1 LAKVQKIKSA
11 NNLMIKIDYP
21 IPKFRTKAEAGKDWI
36 FDEIRK
42 RWIQITPEEWVRQN
56 FLQWMIQTKKIPAS
70 LIAVEKEI
78 KVGELRKRCDIVVFK
93 SAVPW
98 IIVECKEMEV
108 KLDEAVI
115 KQILNYNI
123 SLRVQF
129 LIITNGTDTFAF
141 ELKNDGIQML
151 SEIPDFV

>member
-21 IPKFRTKAEAGKDWI
+21 TPKFRTKVEDGKDWI

-56 FLQWMIQTKKIPAS
+56 FMQWLIQSKGIPAP
-70 LIAVEKEI
+70 LIAIEKEI
-78 KVGELRKRCDIVVFK
+78 KVGELRKRCDIVVYK
-93 SAVPW
+93 SSIPW
-98 IIVECKEMEV
+98 MIVECKEMEV
-108 KLDEAVI
+108 KLDEPVI

-123 SLRVQF
+123 SLRVQY
-129 LIITNGTDTFAF
+129 LIITNGSDTFAF
-141 ELKNDGIQML
+141 ELKNGSILML
-151 SEIPDFV
+151 NEIPDFV

>member
-1 LAKVQKIKSA
+1 
-11 NNLMIKIDYP
+11 MIKINYP
-21 IPKFRTKAEAGKDWI
+21 LPKFRTKAEAGKEWI

-42 RWIQITPEEWVRQN
+42 KWIQITPEEWVRQN
-56 FLQWMIQTKKIPAS
+56 FLQWLIQVKGIPAS

-78 KVGELRKRCDIVVFK
+78 KLGELKKRCDIVVYK

-98 IIVECKEMEV
+98 MIVECKEADV

-123 SLRVQF
+123 SLRVTI
-129 LIITNGTDTFAF
+129 LIITNGSNTFAF
-141 ELKNDGIQML
+141 ELKNGEIDVL
-151 SEIPDFV
+151 SEIPDFM

>member
-1 LAKVQKIKSA
+1 
-11 NNLMIKIDYP
+11 MIKINYP
-21 IPKFRTKAEAGKDWI
+21 EPKFRTKKNQGKDWI

-56 FLQWMIQTKKIPAS
+56 FLQWLIQIKLVPAS

-78 KVGELRKRCDIVVFK
+78 RVGELKKRCDIVVYK
-93 SAVPW
+93 SSIPW
-98 IIVECKEMEV
+98 IIVECKEMGIE
-108 KLDEAVI
+108 LNEAVI

-123 SLRVQF
+123 SLRVQY

-141 ELKNDGIQML
+141 ELQNGSMQML
-151 SEIPDFV
+151 YEIPNFI

>member
-1 LAKVQKIKSA
+1 
-11 NNLMIKIDYP
+11 MIKINYP
-21 IPKFRTKAEAGKDWI
+21 EPKFRTKKNQGKDWI

-56 FLQWMIQTKKIPAS
+56 FLQWLIQIKLVPAS

-78 KVGELRKRCDIVVFK
+78 RVGELKKRCDIVVYK
-93 SAVPW
+93 SSIPW
-98 IIVECKEMEV
+98 IIVECKEMGIE
-108 KLDEAVI
+108 LNEAVI

-123 SLRVQF
+123 SLRVQY

-141 ELKNDGIQML
+141 ELQNGSMQML
-151 SEIPDFV
+151 NEIPNFI

>member
-1 LAKVQKIKSA
+1 
-11 NNLMIKIDYP
+11 MIKIDYP
-21 IPKFRTKAEAGKDWI
+21 NPKFRIKTEADKDWI

-42 RWIQITPEEWVRQN
+42 KWIHITPEEWVRQN
-56 FLQWMIQTKKIPAS
+56 FLKWLIQTKGIPAS

-78 KVGELRKRCDIVVFK
+78 KLGELKKRCDIVVYK
-93 SAVPW
+93 SAIPW
-98 IIVECKEMEV
+98 MIVECKEMEV

-129 LIITNGTDTFAF
+129 LIITNGSDTFAF
-141 ELKNDGIQML
+141 ELKNEEIHLL

>member
-1 LAKVQKIKSA
+1 
-11 NNLMIKIDYP
+11 MIKIDYP
-21 IPKFRTKAEAGKDWI
+21 SPTFRTKTEEGKDWI
-36 FDEIRK
+36 FDSIRK

-56 FLQWMIQTKKIPAS
+56 FLQWLVQKKGIPAS

-78 KVGELRKRCDIVVFK
+78 KVGELRKRCDIVIYK
-93 SAVPW
+93 SSIPW

-123 SLRVQF
+123 SLRVQY
-129 LIITNGTDTFAF
+129 LIITNGSDTFAF
-141 ELKNDGIQML
+141 ELKDGNIEML
-151 SEIPDFV
+151 YEIPDFE

>member
-1 LAKVQKIKSA
+1 
-11 NNLMIKIDYP
+11 MIKIDYP
-21 IPKFRTKAEAGKDWI
+21 APTFRIKTEAGKDWI
-36 FDEIRK
+36 FDEFRK

-56 FLQWMIQTKKIPAS
+56 FLQWLVQKKGIPAS

-78 KVGELRKRCDIVVFK
+78 KVGELKKRCDIVVYK
-93 SAVPW
+93 SSIPW

-123 SLRVQF
+123 SLRVQY
-129 LIITNGTDTFAF
+129 LIITNGSDTFAF
-141 ELKNDGIQML
+141 ELRDGKMQML
-151 SEIPDFV
+151 LEIPDFG

>member
-1 LAKVQKIKSA
+1 
-11 NNLMIKIDYP
+11 MIKIDYP
-21 IPKFRTKAEAGKDWI
+21 APTFRIKTEAGKDWI
-36 FDEIRK
+36 FDEFRK

-56 FLQWMIQTKKIPAS
+56 FLQWLVQKKGIPAS

-78 KVGELRKRCDIVVFK
+78 KVGELKKRCDIVVYK
-93 SAVPW
+93 SSIPW

-123 SLRVQF
+123 SLRVQY
-129 LIITNGTDTFAF
+129 LIITNGSDTFAF
-141 ELKNDGIQML
+141 ELRDGKMQML
-151 SEIPDFV
+151 FEIPDFG

>member
-21 IPKFRTKAEAGKDWI
+21 APKFRTKAEDGKDWI

-56 FLQWMIQTKKIPAS
+56 FMQWLIQSKGIPAS
-70 LIAVEKEI
+70 LIAIEKEI
-78 KVGELRKRCDIVVFK
+78 KVGELRKRCDIVIYK
-93 SAVPW
+93 SSVPW
-98 IIVECKEMEV
+98 MIVECKEMEV
-108 KLDEAVI
+108 KLDEPVI

-123 SLRVQF
+123 SLRVQY
-129 LIITNGTDTFAF
+129 LIITNGSDTFAF
-141 ELKNDGIQML
+141 ELKNGSILML
-151 SEIPDFV
+151 NEIPDFV

>member
-1 LAKVQKIKSA
+1 LAKIQKIKSA
-11 NNLMIKIDYP
+11 TNLMIKIDYP
-21 IPKFRTKAEAGKDWI
+21 TPNFRTKAEAGKDWI
-36 FDEIRK
+36 FDGIRK

-56 FLQWMIQTKKIPAS
+56 FLQWLVQEKGVPAS

-78 KVGELRKRCDIVVFK
+78 KMGDLKKRCDIVIYK
-93 SAVPW
+93 SSLPW

-123 SLRVQF
+123 SLRVQY
-129 LIITNGTDTFAF
+129 LIITNGSDTFAF
-141 ELKNDGIQML
+141 ELKDGTIQML